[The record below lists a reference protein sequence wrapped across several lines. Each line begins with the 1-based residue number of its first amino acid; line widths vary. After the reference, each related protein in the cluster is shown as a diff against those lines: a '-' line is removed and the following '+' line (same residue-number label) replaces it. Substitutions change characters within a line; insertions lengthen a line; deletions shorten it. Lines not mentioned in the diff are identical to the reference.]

1 MAAKKNA
8 SKKVP
13 KKSLLKDL
21 RFLTRGLKQSKKQA
35 SQVKKTGKAISK
47 GFGKLSKA
55 VQKGKDQR
63 ELRQI
68 ERLLGEDFDTL
79 AQARR
84 ALKKESKPVKANKQQ
99 KKGTGNTGRKPSTP
113 KQKPPQASKK
123 TSGKAR
129 SKTASK
135 VPPKKT
141 VPKSTGNVKS
151 IFEFREIK
159 GLRGK
164 TPMEQLGYLQNH
176 PEKLDN
182 LLRPGDK
189 LVARFYGDEA
199 FETRATKNAHDM
211 ALKLQGSDSGIGG
224 KELEEQKSILDNLQ
238 IVRFLGS
245 PVEQERK
252 IQTNREIGRER
263 HRVAKKGARERVGG
277 TTGTGKRKNVTDLL
291 EASNAKIDELLKQLE
306 EERKKNA
313 KKSTSRKSTPKP
325 THKS

>member
-1 MAAKKNA
+1 MAAKKNV
-8 SKKVP
+8 SKKAP

-47 GFGKLSKA
+47 GFGKISKA

-63 ELRQI
+63 ELRRI
-68 ERLLGEDFDTL
+68 EILLGEDFTSL
-79 AQARR
+79 SSARR
-84 ALKKESKPVKANKQQ
+84 ELKKQSKPVKAKKQR
-99 KKGTGNTGRKPSTP
+99 KGTGNTGRKPSAP

-141 VPKSTGNVKS
+141 VPKSTGKVKS

-199 FETRATKNAHDM
+199 FETRATKNTYDM

-263 HRVAKKGARERVGG
+263 HKQAKKGARERVGG

-313 KKSTSRKSTPKP
+313 KKSTYVRKGAQ
-325 THKS
+325 